1 VTATLHEVPLPPP
14 ERPEREHERR
24 PDYEHV
30 SIAVGASS
38 VWVADVQR
46 GAREFAGRH
55 GSAISL
61 EVELGDGRRLDV
73 SGLRAGPGESFV
85 TLCLDE
91 RELAVRLDRI
101 VGVELAPAREGSP
114 AFRVRQG
121 GFGFGL
127 GPSD

>member
-1 VTATLHEVPLPPP
+1 MSASLHEVPLPPP

-46 GAREFAGRH
+46 GARDFAGRH
-55 GSAISL
+55 GSAVSL
-61 EVELGDGRRLDV
+61 DVELADGRRLSV
-73 SGLRAGPGESFV
+73 SGLRAGPGETFV

-101 VGVELAPAREGSP
+101 VGVELASAGEGSP
-114 AFRVRQG
+114 AFRVRESG
-121 GFGFGL
+121 IGFGA
-127 GPSD
+127 SD

>member
-46 GAREFAGRH
+46 GARDFAGRR
-55 GSAISL
+55 GSAVSL
-61 EVELGDGRRLDV
+61 EVELADGRRLAV
-73 SGLRAGPGESFV
+73 SRLRAGPGETFV

-101 VGVELAPAREGSP
+101 VGVEFAPAGEGSP
-114 AFRVRQG
+114 AFRVRET
-121 GFGFGL
+121 GFGFGA
-127 GPSD
+127 SD

>member
-1 VTATLHEVPLPPP
+1 MTATLHEIPLPPP

-46 GAREFAGRH
+46 GARDFAGRH
-55 GSAISL
+55 GSAVSL
-61 EVELGDGRRLDV
+61 DVELADGRRLGV
-73 SGLRAGPGESFV
+73 SGLRAGPGELFV

-101 VGVELAPAREGSP
+101 VGVELARAREGSA
-114 AFRVRQG
+114 AFRVRES
-121 GFGFGL
+121 GFGFAA
-127 GPSD
+127 SD